1 MQRLNPTAVERR
13 TSCSSERSLRGR
25 SSGRRALLSSSDR
38 NPEFLRSTR
47 ADEPVRVR
55 ILFVDLF
62 PVSAITRPGSWYN
75 HPTRWFGMHAAAQF
89 FLEDMPL
96 SLFLLVMGRVLSVL
110 FEAVAVRL
118 VPRISTTSTP
128 TIATFK

>member
-1 MQRLNPTAVERR
+1 MLVWLGV
-13 TSCSSERSLRGR
+13 SLFV
-25 SSGRRALLSSSDR
+25 ALVLYQTKIWLDTGFW
-38 NPEFLRSTR
+38 PPL
-47 ADEPVRVR
+47 PVR

-89 FLEDMPL
+89 FLEDIPL
-96 SLFLLVMGRVLSVL
+96 SLFLLVMGRVLSLL